1 MMAYKAPV
9 VNNSAA
15 TAIISSQIVGD
26 PPASYVQLFQDIFKN
41 GGSRERLGPLWLP
54 SLGYTEAH

>member
-9 VNNSAA
+9 ANNSAA

-54 SLGYTEAH
+54 SLG

>member
-26 PPASYVQLFQDIFKN
+26 PPASYVQLFQDIFKMADP
-41 GGSRERLGPLWLP
+41 GRGWDLSGSHL
-54 SLGYTEAH
+54 